1 MSRSNRS
8 RADAVRPE
16 AALFG
21 RVWRSAGSLLVPWWR
36 KARRLST
43 RLWRTGS
50 QTARLAIGIPDYDN
64 YVDHI
69 RRHHPGREPMDRDAF
84 FHERMLARYGKG
96 RSRCC

>member
-8 RADAVRPE
+8 LADASGSV
-16 AALFG
+16 AALLRRGG
-21 RVWRSAGSLLVPWWR
+21 RTAYSWLVLWWR
-36 KARRLST
+36 TSA
-43 RLWRTGS
+43 

-69 RRHHPGREPMDRDAF
+69 RRHHPERKPMDRDTF

>member
-1 MSRSNRS
+1 MSRSNPS
-8 RADAVRPE
+8 RADLGRIVAARLGRGWRRAKSLAVAWWL
-16 AALFG
+16 AA
-21 RVWRSAGSLLVPWWR
+21 A
-36 KARRLST
+36 
-43 RLWRTGS
+43 

-64 YVDHI
+64 YADHI

>member
-1 MSRSNRS
+1 MSRSNPS
-8 RADAVRPE
+8 RADAGRSAP
-16 AALFG
+16 ALSG
-21 RVWRSAGSLLVPWWR
+21 RGWRSAGSLLMLGWR
-36 KARRLST
+36 TARLWSA

-64 YVDHI
+64 YADHI